1 MRIKNISNF
10 TTCRWKKFFL
20 DITRKAKTKNAFRFY
35 FKIFG
40 RKTIFWITNVS
51 TWVSSYNRPI
61 FSFVMFAYRDMCLQ
75 FHMEDR
81 RRTCECHQFL
91 PTKTNTLMD
100 LIIELEKKALIF
112 FFASKTTAV
121 VSKKMVVLT
130 KLFSNFSYLS
140 SVLSLWLPCWSSDE
154 FNICWGLHS
163 FSWTIEPSQIEAE
176 DTELINA
183 LGRTGLLFE
192 AIDMKVRPWKV
203 ELSILR

>member
-100 LIIELEKKALIF
+100 LIIELEKKSINIFLCFENDCRGLEKNGRFNKVIFHFFVPVICTFTVINLLILWW
-112 FFASKTTAV
+112 V
-121 VSKKMVVLT
+121 Q
-130 KLFSNFSYLS
+130 YL
-140 SVLSLWLPCWSSDE
+140 LRIAFIFLNHRTFP
-154 FNICWGLHS
+154 NR
-163 FSWTIEPSQIEAE
+163 
-176 DTELINA
+176 
-183 LGRTGLLFE
+183 GRRHRTDQCSG
-192 AIDMKVRPWKV
+192 
-203 ELSILR
+203 